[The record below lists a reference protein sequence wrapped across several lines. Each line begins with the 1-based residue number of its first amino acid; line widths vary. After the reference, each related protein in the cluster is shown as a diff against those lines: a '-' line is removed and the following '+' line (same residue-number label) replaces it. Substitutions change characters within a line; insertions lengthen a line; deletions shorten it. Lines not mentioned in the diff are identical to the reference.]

1 MKKKVMLALAVIMVL
16 GSVKAMAEEV
26 DEISLMNTEGKIQAA
41 QSMMMTDRAEIRRND
56 ITISS
61 QIREM
66 EQMHKELLGD
76 AEASQLVSSLE
87 RTIKTAQSVR
97 KAILKS
103 EDLETSRKLLIEISN
118 SLSDFKAMDPRNMIP
133 GLHVH
138 EELRF

>member
-16 GSVKAMAEEV
+16 GSVKAMAEEG
-26 DEISLMNTEGKIQAA
+26 DDIALLNTEGKIQAA
-41 QSMMMTDRAEIRRND
+41 ESMMMTDRSEIRRND
-56 ITISS
+56 STIGA

-66 EQMHKELLGD
+66 EIMHKELLGD
-76 AEASQLVSSLE
+76 AEAKQLVLSLE
-87 RTIKTAQSVR
+87 RTIKTAHSLR

-118 SLSDFKAMDPRNMIP
+118 SLSDFKAMDPRNIIP

>member
-16 GSVKAMAEEV
+16 GSVKAMAQEV
-26 DEISLMNTEGKIQAA
+26 DDISLMITEGKIQAA
-41 QSMMMTDRAEIRRND
+41 QSVMLTDRTEIRRND
-56 ITISS
+56 NTIAS

-66 EQMHKELLGD
+66 EIMLLELRGD
-76 AEASQLVSSLE
+76 ADAKSLLVSLDH
-87 RTIKTAQSVR
+87 TIKTAKSLR
-97 KAILKS
+97 KEIVIS
-103 EDLETSRKLLIEISN
+103 QDLDKSRKLLIEMSN